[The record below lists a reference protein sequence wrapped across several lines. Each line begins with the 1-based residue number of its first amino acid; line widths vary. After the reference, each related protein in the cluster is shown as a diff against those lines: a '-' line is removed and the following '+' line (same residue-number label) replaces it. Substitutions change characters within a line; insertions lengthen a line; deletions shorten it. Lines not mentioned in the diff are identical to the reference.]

1 MRKSKKK
8 EMKTRRRISNER
20 REGESSSEE
29 RRALGESGEGEA
41 GAVPKTPPMRSYST
55 SNHLRRADSY
65 ADSCADSSC
74 ADSCADSASH
84 TKDQLLWLRITYH
97 SPGLLVSIFY

>member
-1 MRKSKKK
+1 MRKSKEK

-55 SNHLRRADSY
+55 SNHLRCADSY
-65 ADSCADSSC
+65 ADSSCADSCADSSC
-74 ADSCADSASH
+74 ADSASH
-84 TKDQLLWLRITYH
+84 TQDELL
-97 SPGLLVSIFY
+97 